1 MDNKERVIQEW
12 WDTLEYLEQQEI
24 LSDVYPDEYIHD
36 EDSMWGLLDLDRRY
50 DIYLNWETGYQ

>member
-50 DIYLNWETGYQ
+50 DIYLNWETGY

>member
-50 DIYLNWETGYQ
+50 DIYLNWEIGY